1 MEDLIDARI
10 RKYIRDIEGH
20 RAPSQPD
27 GVCRCSACDTARSIL
42 SELMYMKMA
51 HRNIAARQAAPVT
64 NGLATIAPQ
73 R

>member
-10 RKYIRDIEGH
+10 RKYSRDIDGH

-27 GVCRCSACDTARSIL
+27 GICRCGACDTARSIL

-51 HRNIAARQAAPVT
+51 HRNIAARAAPQVT
-64 NGLATIAPQ
+64 NGERQ
-73 R
+73 SG

>member
-10 RKYIRDIEGH
+10 RKYSHDIDSH

-27 GVCRCSACDTARSIL
+27 GVCRCSACDAARSIL

-51 HRNIAARQAAPVT
+51 HRNISARAALSET
-64 NGLATIAPQ
+64 NGESK
-73 R
+73 